1 MIWEAVFWAVVL
13 SLTQIKPF
21 SIFIIQYSSIIFI
34 DRELVVFTRLGISL
48 PGDGKQMKE
57 RSQPRE
63 KFGERLLGPAGR

>member
-13 SLTQIKPF
+13 SLTQIKLF
-21 SIFIIQYSSIIFI
+21 SIVQYSSIIFI
-34 DRELVVFTRLGISL
+34 DWELVVFMRLGRSL
-48 PGDGKQMKE
+48 PGDDKRMKE